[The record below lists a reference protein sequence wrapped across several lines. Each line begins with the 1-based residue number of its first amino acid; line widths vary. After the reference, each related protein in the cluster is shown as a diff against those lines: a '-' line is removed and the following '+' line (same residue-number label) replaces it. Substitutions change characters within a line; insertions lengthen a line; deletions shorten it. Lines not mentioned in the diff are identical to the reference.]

1 MINKKIIQIA
11 SNTKFEGLKE
21 KFTHK
26 ASAKNSMCG
35 DEMDVSVKIVK
46 DQILDFGYQCKSCI
60 FCQASASVLSN
71 FSINNKISN
80 IEKAINFFETFFDND
95 ATKIPKEFKK
105 FKALFQK
112 NNLSRKECI
121 LLPFKTLSK
130 ALKS

>member
-1 MINKKIIQIA
+1 MDIEILKIA
-11 SNTKFEGLKE
+11 SDTKNHKVLDKC
-21 KFTHK
+21 THK
-26 ASAKNSMCG
+26 AKQKNSMCG

-95 ATKIPKEFKK
+95 VTKIPKEFKK

>member
-1 MINKKIIQIA
+1 MDIEIFKIA
-11 SNTKFEGLKE
+11 SDTKNHKVLDKC
-21 KFTHK
+21 THK
-26 ASAKNSMCG
+26 AKQKNSMCG

-80 IEKAINFFETFFDND
+80 IEKTINFFETFFENET
-95 ATKIPKEFKK
+95 TKIPKEFKK
-105 FKALFQK
+105 FKTLFQK

-130 ALKS
+130 AIKS

>member
-1 MINKKIIQIA
+1 MDIEILKIA
-11 SNTKFEGLKE
+11 SDTKNHKVLDKC
-21 KFTHK
+21 THK
-26 ASAKNSMCG
+26 AKQKNSMCG

-105 FKALFQK
+105 FKALFKK

>member
-1 MINKKIIQIA
+1 MDLEVLNIA
-11 SNTKFEGLKE
+11 ANTDNNRNIKNC
-21 KFTHK
+21 THVSK
-26 ASAKNSMCG
+26 LKNSMCG

>member
-1 MINKKIIQIA
+1 MDIEILKIA
-11 SNTKFEGLKE
+11 SDTKNHKVLDKC
-21 KFTHK
+21 THK
-26 ASAKNSMCG
+26 AKQKNSMCG

-95 ATKIPKEFKK
+95 ATKIPKED
-105 FKALFQK
+105 
-112 NNLSRKECI
+112 
-121 LLPFKTLSK
+121 
-130 ALKS
+130 